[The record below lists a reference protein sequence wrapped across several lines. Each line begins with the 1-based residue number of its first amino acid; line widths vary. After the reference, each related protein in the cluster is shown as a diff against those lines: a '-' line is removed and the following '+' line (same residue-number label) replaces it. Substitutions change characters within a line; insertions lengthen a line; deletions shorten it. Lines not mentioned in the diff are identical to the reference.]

1 MAVQAVMSE
10 KLFMDADQKE
20 RYVRWQNY
28 RVTQLSFSI
37 NLFLGFAVASL
48 AFAINAKL
56 EGKLPGIMAIE
67 TVIYWWA
74 ASAGLGCIATLSK
87 LLDYRHTARKI
98 RDGGA
103 FNTFM
108 AKYCGPVTWGCFWGQ
123 VITYAIGA
131 CLFVAG
137 ITAS

>member
-1 MAVQAVMSE
+1 MNE
-10 KLFMDADQKE
+10 KLAMDADQKE
-20 RYVRWQNY
+20 RYIRWQDY

-56 EGKLPGIMAIE
+56 EGKLHGALAIE
-67 TVIYWWA
+67 TAVYWWA
-74 ASAGLGCIATLSK
+74 ASAVLGCIATLSK

-98 RDGGA
+98 KDGGA
-103 FNTFM
+103 FNAFM
-108 AKYCGPVTWGCFWGQ
+108 AKNCGHVTWGCFWGQ

-131 CLFVAG
+131 YLFIASV
-137 ITAS
+137 TAS